1 MIRLGCTK
9 GCSQEDQ
16 RKLILPASRR
26 RSACELSIFLWG
38 GYLTKAKPRGMQW
51 KEEGVGGKL
60 KWRGSPGTKADYINS
75 RGGLARG
82 SEGRKDVCPGS
93 HWPTC
98 FLEISVFLL
107 GMVVL
112 LDWPLLLKHSINLA
126 NVWYCH
132 HHSDGLGLAEFSK
145 EQLIMEAPHFEFE
158 RNLLDG
164 NDISGWISKFYPFI
178 LLYSSRLSLLWEP
191 NPRS

>member
-98 FLEISVFLL
+98 FLENICFPAWHGCLAWLTTFTQTFHQSGERLVLSSPFWWSGLSWIQQRTVDNGSPSFWIWEKSVGWEWHLW
-107 GMVVL
+107 
-112 LDWPLLLKHSINLA
+112 LD
-126 NVWYCH
+126 
-132 HHSDGLGLAEFSK
+132 F
-145 EQLIMEAPHFEFE
+145 
-158 RNLLDG
+158 
-164 NDISGWISKFYPFI
+164 
-178 LLYSSRLSLLWEP
+178 
-191 NPRS
+191 